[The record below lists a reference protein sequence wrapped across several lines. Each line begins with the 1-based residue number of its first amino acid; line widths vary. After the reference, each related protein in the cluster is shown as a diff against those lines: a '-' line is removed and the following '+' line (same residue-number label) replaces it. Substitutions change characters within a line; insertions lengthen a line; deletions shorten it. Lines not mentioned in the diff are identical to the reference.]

1 MSALTIGADLGQLWR
16 PPPRLSL
23 SEWAEE
29 HARLSPESSADVGRY
44 RPYPYQRAILD
55 AIGDPR
61 IECVTVMKS
70 ARVGFSKMMN
80 FGVAWY
86 VAQDPCPVMIVQP
99 TIGDAEGY
107 SKEEIEP
114 MVRDMPILSGLISPA
129 AKRDGG
135 NTILK
140 KKFAG
145 GILHLVGADSPRGF
159 RRTSIRA
166 LFMDEVDGWA
176 LTAGEEGDQIKLATK
191 RTETFGNRK
200 IVAGSTPTLEST
212 SRIKRRF
219 EEGDQRYYYVP
230 CPKCDQPQVLKWSQF
245 HWTEGDPSTVHYEC
259 EHCGYHIRHE
269 QKRWMVEEAYRR
281 QRNGSTEF
289 GWVASNPSA
298 KGHASFHLW
307 TAYSYAANATWEHLA
322 REWEACANNIEERKT
337 FINTTLGE
345 PWKGEGDKPEWKRLY
360 DRREPFELNK
370 VPAGGHILVAGVDVQ
385 RNRIEVEVVAYGPRL
400 ESWSVCYRVFGGDTS
415 QLDGGEGTPW
425 QCLGDML
432 SEEWDHELG
441 GKLSIRT
448 MAVDTGDQ
456 TSTVYQ
462 WCSRWPGR
470 RVMAV
475 KGQKEGYAQIVGAP
489 TQTGTTKAGKKS
501 RVALN
506 LWPVGVAK
514 IKEELYSWLKQEK
527 PTDDSGAE
535 LPYGWC
541 HFPEYPEEYFKQ
553 LTAEELIPSYHRGYR
568 RNVWEVTRK
577 NGRNEALDCRVYARA
592 AAYVNL
598 VDKWK
603 TERWEQAAKDAGIGT
618 PASRKA
624 EGVQTSAKKGTEAP
638 LIVQQKKPR
647 RPDNPWL

>member
-1 MSALTIGADLGQLWR
+1 MTAALSFGTDLRKLWL

-23 SEWAEE
+23 SQWSEE

-44 RPYPYQRAILD
+44 RPYPYQREILD

-61 IECVTVMKS
+61 IERVTIMKS

-114 MVRDMPILSGLISPA
+114 MVRDMPILAGLISPA

-140 KKFAG
+140 KKFPG
-145 GILHLVGADSPRGF
+145 GMLHMVGADSPRGF

-176 LTAGEEGDQIKLATK
+176 LTAGEEGDQIRLATK

-212 SRIKRRF
+212 SRIKRLF
-219 EEGDQRYYYVP
+219 EQGDQRRYFVP
-230 CPKCDQPQVLKWSQF
+230 CPNCDKPQFLKWENL

-259 EHCGYHIRHE
+259 EHCGFQIGHH
-269 QKRWMVEEAYRR
+269 QKRWMVEEAAKR
-281 QRNGSTEF
+281 QREGRSEF
-289 GWVASNPSA
+289 GWVAQNPSV

-322 REWEACANNIEERKT
+322 AEWDACKGNTEEKKT
-337 FINTTLGE
+337 FINTTIGDTY
-345 PWKGEGDKPEWKRLY
+345 KGEGDKPEWKKLY
-360 DRREPFELNK
+360 DRREQFK
-370 VPAGGHILVAGVDVQ
+370 ADVVPAGGSILFAGVDVQ
-385 RNRIEVEVVAYGPRL
+385 RNRIEVEVVAYGPRM
-400 ESWSVCYRVFGGDTS
+400 ESWSIGYRVFGGDTS
-415 QLDGGEGTPW
+415 QLDGADSPW
-425 QCLGDML
+425 QRLGDML
-432 SEEWDHELG
+432 SEEWEHELG
-441 GKLSIRT
+441 GKLSIRL
-448 MAVDTGDQ
+448 MAIDTGDQ

-462 WCSRWPGR
+462 WCSQWPPS

-475 KGQKEGYAQIVGAP
+475 KGMKEGYAQVVGTT
-489 TQTGTTKAGKKS
+489 TQVGTTKAGKKA
-501 RVALN
+501 RVSLN

-527 PTDDSGAE
+527 PTDESGAE
-535 LPYGWC
+535 IPWGWC

-553 LTAEELIPSYHRGYR
+553 LTAEELVPVYHRGR
-568 RNVWEVTRK
+568 RNHVWEVTRK

-592 AAYVNL
+592 ASYVL
-598 VDKWK
+598 LIHKWSA
-603 TERWEQAAKDAGIGT
+603 EDWEQFRREAGIGAPKTAT
-618 PASRKA
+618 PPQAGPLVVNPRK
-624 EGVQTSAKKGTEAP
+624 Q
-638 LIVQQKKPR
+638 R
-647 RPDNPWL
+647 RSDNPWL

>member
-1 MSALTIGADLGQLWR
+1 VTTVLSFAPDLRKLWL

-23 SEWAEE
+23 SEWAAE

-44 RPYPYQRAILD
+44 RPYPYQCEILD

-61 IECVTVMKS
+61 IEQVTVMKS
-70 ARVGFSKMMN
+70 ARIGYTKMLN
-80 FGVAWY
+80 FGVSWY

-140 KKFAG
+140 KKFPG
-145 GILHLVGADSPRGF
+145 GVLHMVGADSPRGF

-166 LFMDEVDGWA
+166 LFLDEVDGWA

-212 SRIKRRF
+212 SRIKRLF
-219 EEGDQRYYYVP
+219 EQGDQRLYFVP
-230 CPKCDQPQVLKWSQF
+230 CPSCDKPQVLQWERF
-245 HWTEGDPSTVHYEC
+245 HWEEGKPETVHYEC
-259 EHCGYHIRHE
+259 EHCGHHIEHH
-269 QKRWMVEEAYRR
+269 QKRWMVEEARRR
-281 QRNGSTEF
+281 QLAGRAGF
-289 GWVASNPSA
+289 GWVATNPEV

-322 REWEACANNIEERKT
+322 REWEACKGNTEEKKT
-337 FINTTLGE
+337 FINTTLGKAY
-345 PWKGEGDKPEWKRLY
+345 KGEGDKPEWKKLY
-360 DRREPFELNK
+360 DRREQFK
-370 VPAGGHILVAGVDVQ
+370 ADVVPAGGSILFAGVDVQ
-385 RNRIEVEVVAYGPRL
+385 RNRIEVEVVAFGPRM
-400 ESWSVCYRVFGGDTS
+400 ESWSVGYRVFGGDTS
-415 QLDGGEGTPW
+415 QLDGTDSPW
-425 QCLGDML
+425 QRLGDML
-432 SEEWDHELG
+432 SEEWEHELG
-441 GKLSIRT
+441 GKLSIRI

-462 WCSRWPGR
+462 WCSKWPPS

-475 KGQKEGYAQIVGAP
+475 KGMKEGYAQVVGTT
-489 TQTGTTKAGKKS
+489 TQVGTTKAGKKS

-506 LWPVGVAK
+506 LWPIGVSM
-514 IKEELYSWLKQEK
+514 IKGELYGWLKQEK
-527 PTDDSGAE
+527 PTDESGSE
-535 LPYGWC
+535 LPWGWC

-553 LTAEELIPSYHRGYR
+553 LTAEELVPVYHRGR
-568 RNVWEVTRK
+568 RNHVWEVTRK

-592 AAYVNL
+592 ASYVL
-598 VDKWK
+598 LIHKWSAEDWAQVRK
-603 TERWEQAAKDAGIGT
+603 EAGIGAPKIAT
-618 PASRKA
+618 PATDGPLVVNPRK
-624 EGVQTSAKKGTEAP
+624 Q
-638 LIVQQKKPR
+638 R
-647 RPDNPWL
+647 RNDNPWL

>member
-1 MSALTIGADLGQLWR
+1 MSALTIGADLGRLWL

-61 IECVTVMKS
+61 IERVTVQKS

-86 VAQDPCPVMIVQP
+86 VAQDPCPIMIVQP

-114 MVRDMPILSGLISPA
+114 MIRDTPILSGLISPA

-140 KKFAG
+140 KKFPG

-166 LFMDEVDGWA
+166 LFLDEVDGWA
-176 LTAGEEGDQIKLATK
+176 LTAGDEGDQIKLATK

-212 SRIKRRF
+212 SRIRRRF
-219 EEGDQRYYYVP
+219 LEGDQRYYHVP
-230 CPKCDQPQVLKWSQF
+230 CPECDMPQVLRWAQF
-245 HWTEGDPSTVHYEC
+245 HWTEGDPASVFYEC
-259 EHCGYHIRHE
+259 EHCGCAIGHE
-269 QKRWMVEEAYRR
+269 KKRWMVEEAYRR
-281 QRNGSTEF
+281 QRAGIKGF
-289 GWVASNPSA
+289 GWVPMNPGA

-307 TAYSYAANATWEHLA
+307 TAYSYAPNATWEHLA
-322 REWEACANNIEERKT
+322 REWEACANNTEERKT

-345 PWKGEGDKPEWKRLY
+345 TYKGEGDKPEWKRLY
-360 DRREPFELNK
+360 ERRENWK
-370 VPAGGHILVAGVDVQ
+370 ANTVPAGGHILFAGVDIQ
-385 RNRIEVEVVAYGPRL
+385 HNRIEVEVVAFGPRR
-400 ESWSVCYRVFGGDTS
+400 ESWSVAYRVLPGDTS
-415 QLDGGEGTPW
+415 QLEGSGSPW
-425 QCLGDML
+425 QRLGDML

-441 GKLSIRT
+441 GKLSIRI
-448 MAVDTGDQ
+448 MAVDSGDQ

-462 WCSRWPGR
+462 WCSGWPGS
-470 RVMAV
+470 RVMAL
-475 KGQKEGYAQIVGAP
+475 KGQKDSYAQIVGTP
-489 TQTGTTKAGKKS
+489 TQVGTTAAGKKS
-501 RVALN
+501 RVSLN

-514 IKEELYSWLKQEK
+514 IKELLYGWLKQER
-527 PTDDSGAE
+527 PTESDGPE
-535 LPYGWC
+535 LPWGWC

-553 LTAEELIPSYHRGYR
+553 LTAEELIPVYHRGYR
-568 RNVWEVTRK
+568 KNVWEVTRK
-577 NGRNEALDCRVYARA
+577 NGRNEALDCRTYAIA
-592 AAYVNL
+592 ASYVLL
-598 VDKWK
+598 VDKWSPGDW
-603 TERWEQAAKDAGIGT
+603 ERVAKEAGIGI
-618 PASRKA
+618 K
-624 EGVQTSAKKGTEAP
+624 SAHVSAQSGP
-638 LIVQQKKPR
+638 LVVKPKRQR
-647 RPDNPWL
+647 RDDDPWL

>member
-1 MSALTIGADLGQLWR
+1 MSALTIGTDLAQLWR

-23 SEWAEE
+23 SEWAEV

-61 IECVTVMKS
+61 IERVTVMKS
-70 ARVGFSKMMN
+70 ARVGFSKMLN
-80 FGVAWY
+80 FSVAWY
-86 VAQDPCPVMIVQP
+86 MAQDPCPIMIVQP

-114 MVRDMPILSGLISPA
+114 MVRDMPILSGLISPSS
-129 AKRDGG
+129 KRDGG

-140 KKFAG
+140 KKFPG
-145 GILHLVGADSPRGF
+145 GIVHLVGADSPRGF

-200 IVAGSTPTLEST
+200 IVAGSTPTMEST
-212 SRIKRRF
+212 SRIKRLYDQ
-219 EEGDQRYYYVP
+219 GDQRRYHVP
-230 CPKCDQPQVLKWSQF
+230 CPKCDKPQVLRWSQF
-245 HWTEGDPSTVHYEC
+245 HWTEGDPSSVHYEC
-259 EHCGYHIRHE
+259 EHCGEKIHHD
-269 QKRWMVEEAYRR
+269 QKRWMVEEAHRR
-281 QRNGSTEF
+281 QRDGSKEF
-289 GWVASNPSA
+289 GWVATNPTA

-307 TAYSYAANATWEHLA
+307 TAYSYAPNATWEHLA
-322 REWEACANNIEERKT
+322 TEWEACAHNTEEKKT
-337 FINTTLGE
+337 FINTTIGE
-345 PWKGEGDKPEWKRLY
+345 TYKGEGDKPEWKRLY
-360 DRREPFELNK
+360 DRREPFKANV

-385 RNRIEVEVVAYGPRL
+385 RNRLEVEVVAYGPRL
-400 ESWSVCYRVFGGDTS
+400 ESWSVCHRVFGGDTS
-415 QLDGGEGTPW
+415 QLEGEGCPW
-425 QCLGDML
+425 QCLADML
-432 SEEWDHELG
+432 SEEWEHELG
-441 GKLSIRT
+441 GKLSIRL

-462 WCSRWPGR
+462 WCARHPAS

-489 TQTGTTKAGKKS
+489 TQTGATKAGKKS
-501 RVALN
+501 RTALN

-514 IKEELYSWLKQEK
+514 IKEELYGWLKQER

-535 LPYGWC
+535 MPWGWC

-553 LTAEELIPSYHRGYR
+553 LTAEELIPVYHRGYR
-568 RNVWEVTRK
+568 RHVWEVTRK
-577 NGRNEALDCRVYARA
+577 NGRNEVLDLRVYARA
-592 AAYVNL
+592 AAYVLL
-598 VDKWK
+598 VDKW
-603 TERWEQAAKDAGIGT
+603 TPNNWEQVANDSGIGAGAGHVS
-618 PASRKA
+618 ASV
-624 EGVQTSAKKGTEAP
+624 EP
-638 LIVQQKKPR
+638 LVVKPNKRQR
-647 RPDNPWL
+647 RDDDPWL